1 MSELLKEKI
10 QKFIKKHREV
20 VMYLIFGVLTTVVSL
35 LTYFL
40 CTTLV
45 LDADNALQLQAANVI
60 SWIVS
65 VTFAYV
71 TNKIFVFHSQNAV
84 AREIRKFYL
93 SRFGT
98 LLIDMALMYIL
109 VTAAEINDMTS
120 KIVVQVIV
128 IVSNYILGKFLV
140 FREEK
145 YK

>member
-1 MSELLKEKI
+1 
-10 QKFIKKHREV
+10 
-20 VMYLIFGVLTTVVSL
+20 MYLIFGVLTTVVSL

-84 AREIRKFYL
+84 ARELRKFYL